1 MQATSLWKHATW
13 GSGHP
18 PEPLKVWGT
27 YGVCGN
33 SQALRAIKYAVDT
46 GAVDAIWCVQVKD
59 GVLLPH
65 SIVLS
70 NQKQL
75 IVPVAP
81 GSLQLV

>member
-1 MQATSLWKHATW
+1 MQATSLSKHATW
-13 GSGHP
+13 GSSNP
-18 PEPLKVWGT
+18 PAQLNVMGT

-33 SQALRAIKYAVDT
+33 SQAMRAIKYVVDA
-46 GAVDAIWCVQVKD
+46 GAVDAIWCVIVKD

-70 NQKQL
+70 NKKQL
-75 IVPVAP
+75 ILPAAP